1 MARLGGAPTYSDA
14 EYTCQNYYFG
24 FQVVQVFL
32 VATLGS
38 AAPTIAKAVVDN
50 PGSIVNM
57 LTQAIPKASNFYLSY
72 FVLQGLGVVAGVLVG
87 IAGLF
92 ITPLLVMI
100 LGSTPRKIFLKWNSM
115 SSVGWGVVYPVY
127 TNLFVV
133 GKENLHAPLDLLFEQ
148 C

>member
-38 AAPTIAKAVVDN
+38 AAPTIAEAAVRD
-50 PGSIVNM
+50 PGSIAST
-57 LTQAIPKASNFYLSY
+57 LSQAIPTSANFYLSY
-72 FVLQGLGVVAGVLVG
+72 FILQGLGVVSGVLVG

-100 LGSTPRKIFLKWNSM
+100 LGSTPRKIFLKWNTM
-115 SSVGWGVVYPVY
+115 AGVGWGVVYPIY
-127 TNLFVV
+127 TNLFVI
-133 GKENLHAPLDLLFEQ
+133 GKSHPY
-148 C
+148 CP